1 MEPIKLNYRIAD
13 APRQW
18 HRALL
23 KFLLLGPFTG
33 GAVGLVH
40 SLAVIL
46 IWMLYGKPD
55 HFHGWN
61 GLEFLSVVTIIA
73 GTIVGLP
80 YGLALVVFEKFTD
93 RRIRSLYI
101 IPLVVIVSFAISVV
115 GACIEF
121 RWGEPFNFLLSPV
134 IAVVF
139 GLLISVATSRKPQEV
154 GVELIEE
161 I

>member
-1 MEPIKLNYRIAD
+1 
-13 APRQW
+13 
-18 HRALL
+18 
-23 KFLLLGPFTG
+23 
-33 GAVGLVH
+33 
-40 SLAVIL
+40 
-46 IWMLYGKPD
+46 MLYGKPD